1 MIDSIRPAVQRVL
14 KEIRPEAD
22 LEALPGGGNLR
33 DELDLD
39 SMDFLNFVIG
49 VHEATGVD
57 IPETDYHRVATLDD
71 CIQYIEVRARSA

>member
-1 MIDSIRPAVQRVL
+1 MTDPQLRMLVTRVL
-14 KEIRPEAD
+14 HELRPEAD
-22 LEALPGGGNLR
+22 IASIPPTGDLR

-57 IPETDYHRVATLDD
+57 IPESDYRHVRTLED
-71 CIQYIEVRARSA
+71 CLDYLETRLE